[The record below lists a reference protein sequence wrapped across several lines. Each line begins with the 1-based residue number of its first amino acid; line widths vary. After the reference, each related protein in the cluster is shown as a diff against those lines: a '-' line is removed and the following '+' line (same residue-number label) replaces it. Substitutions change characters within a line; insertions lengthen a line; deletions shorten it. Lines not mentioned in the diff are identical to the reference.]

1 MGGLNGIGGVRR
13 HGENRE
19 SEKWLHSG
27 HEITTDAKNPR
38 SASSREDCRVKSRCV
53 WMWRMRYLG
62 LVTRDTTDV
71 DDSLLESAASD
82 MNAAGSSSS
91 MIMATLRLKVE
102 RQLRVQMDQ
111 RGES

>member
-1 MGGLNGIGGVRR
+1 
-13 HGENRE
+13 
-19 SEKWLHSG
+19 
-27 HEITTDAKNPR
+27 
-38 SASSREDCRVKSRCV
+38 
-53 WMWRMRYLG
+53 MRYLG